1 MATTRAGQLQCRA
14 NWKAFSGDT
23 ENGYLY
29 WDTDGEEIRF
39 TEYSGLRNHEYY
51 KSYVDDVSRNYYD
64 INLILQGFDEQP
76 REDCNLSKHTP
87 EGLETEKPYIKND
100 EIYCIQFKPIE
111 NNKYP
116 QNFSIVLH
124 NSKNNDY
131 LSIRS
136 FKIPAKTAAKEYEVF
151 FCPQSF
157 GSTNDYDEILFQ
169 VNREDSNEINVIM
182 ELHSFKLSKLNNL
195 MDKMLD
201 DVTGEPIEELL
212 GLHFETVNRGECLFF
227 INFDTFWI
235 GNDKVLNIDEELG
248 LTITKLAYI
257 DYIPRNDKTYNT
269 DDYITCLVNYKY

>member
-1 MATTRAGQLQCRA
+1 MATTRAGQIQCRA
-14 NWKAFSGDT
+14 NWQALSGDEEGDYT
-23 ENGYLY
+23 Y
-29 WDTDGEEIRF
+29 WGTANEQEVRF
-39 TEYSGLRNHEYY
+39 TEYSLRNDHFY
-51 KSYVDDVSRNYYD
+51 KSYVDDVGRNYYD
-64 INLILQGFDEQP
+64 VNFILEGFDENP
-76 REDCNLSKHTP
+76 REDMSNLVKHN
-87 EGLETEKPYIKND
+87 ETGQDERYIKND
-100 EIYCIQFKPIE
+100 EIYCIQFEPIQ

-131 LSIRS
+131 LSIKS
-136 FKIPAKTAAKEYEVF
+136 FKIPPMTEMKQYETY

-157 GSTNDYDEILFQ
+157 GSSNDYDEIILK
-169 VNREDSNEINVIM
+169 VDREDTSEINVIM

-195 MDKMLD
+195 MNKILD

-212 GLHFETVNRGECLFF
+212 GLHFETVDRGECLFF
-227 INFDTFWI
+227 VNFDTFWI

-257 DYIPRNDKTYNT
+257 RYIPRSEKTYNT